1 MRRYGERVSSIE
13 DMSRT
18 GDLRTASRPPL
29 NMSPLHAFLAEMAAD
44 RKFIVALADKPSL
57 AQSFDDLRSYFQQ
70 LEEANN
76 SPIAIDLYDAI
87 VEIVR
92 RQAPLKDRALAM
104 YCTRS

>member
-1 MRRYGERVSSIE
+1 
-13 DMSRT
+13 
-18 GDLRTASRPPL
+18 
-29 NMSPLHAFLAEMAAD
+29 MSPLHAFLAEMAAD

-70 LEEANN
+70 LEEVND

-104 YCTRS
+104 YQVMKASLPAVPTKYGQ